1 MTGRGTSPRSDGC
14 DGVCVNLGC
23 SEDCGEPD
31 QSGRVPSEWHGP
43 LEADQEAFLAEVQA
57 FQSGRTPSP
66 PNLADRRRIT
76 APEHVWAAH
85 GHPGEVCE
93 SLSPERPF
101 LCALRA
107 EKEAD
112 HG

>member
-1 MTGRGTSPRSDGC
+1 MTIPYEDAGDLPNGGLDEETVTGRGLSKASCEAGC
-14 DGVCVNLGC
+14 IMPPHTGPYV
-23 SEDCGEPD
+23 PAP
-31 QSGRVPSEWHGP
+31 GRVPSP
-43 LEADQEAFLAEVQA
+43 V
-57 FQSGRTPSP
+57 
-66 PNLADRRRIT
+66 NLADRRRIT

-112 HG
+112 RG